1 LIDRLTP
8 IWAAVLEQADCP
20 TQATFM
26 DLGGDSIS
34 ATQIVARVREA
45 TGIDFPLDTMF
56 DGMTIERMAAWLDQ
70 ARATAQGQPTLPPI
84 ARQSRA
90 SPLPLSHSQ
99 RRMWLVQSFAS
110 DTTGY
115 NVTFALRLEGP
126 LDAAT
131 LQNAVDTVF
140 SRHDTFRTRFV
151 MTPEGPHQVID
162 GASTLQTAL
171 DAIDL
176 SSQPPDHREQAASEV
191 LNGAAS
197 MPFNLT
203 HESPW
208 RLVFVKV
215 HEEAHILAWV
225 AHHILVDLWANLNIA
240 RELAQVY
247 NHQLRGQPL
256 QLPEVV
262 LDCADH
268 GSWQISEAV
277 QAHLAP
283 QLEYWR
289 HQLQDLPP
297 TNLPLDYPMADGWY
311 KSARRVVVPVPAPL
325 RTRLLAQ
332 ASNSGHTPFMI
343 MLAGLSVL
351 LGRQGRS
358 NDVAVVTPIA
368 NRQHSQTEHI
378 VASLTNT
385 LVMRTHLSDALTF
398 LELLDQIKQTTLSA
412 YAHQDLPFDQL
423 VEQLASQ
430 KRLHDLPLG
439 LQVMLN
445 VANAPT
451 DGIRFDG
458 LHTQRVLLDRG
469 APQFPMSLG
478 VDLEMTHTV
487 VLEYA
492 DTLFRPET
500 AQAFVTHFLQVLER
514 ALGNPTQRIS
524 ELHWLSPE
532 SQAALAQWNGT
543 RQPIPAHDSL
553 EDMLRAQCA
562 KTPQAVAC
570 TFSGQQLSYLALQQ
584 QAETLA
590 AQLQSRGI
598 GRGQRVGIHLSR
610 GITPLTCVRAVLM
623 TGAAYVPLD
632 PRFPDER
639 LRDMSQDAGLSLIL
653 SETWQNPAHWA
664 APPCL
669 DPKDLLVTDKHQP
682 FAPLTPPTPDDPAY
696 VIYTSGSTGRPK
708 GVVVPHRTVLN
719 FLRSMA
725 QTPGLAPSDKLLAV
739 TTLSFD
745 IAVLELL
752 LPLSVGAQVILAS
765 DDEIMD
771 GQALQ
776 RLIARHEATAMQ
788 ATPAAWRALLD
799 AGWSGR
805 QPFKAL
811 IGGEAL
817 SLDLASRL
825 LPRCSELW
833 NMYGPTE
840 TTVWST
846 CWRVRAPELGIYI
859 GRPIANTRVRI
870 VDQTGHECPIGTPG
884 EIVIEGDGVA
894 TGYWQRDD
902 LTAERF
908 IPDAT
913 SPRMAAYK
921 TGDLG
926 RWLWSGQ
933 LEHLGRLDHQIKVRG
948 YRIEP
953 GDIEAALLRH
963 ADVAHCVVIAREDQP
978 DDVRLVAYVVRR
990 GDATSATNPGTWR
1003 EHLRQSLPDYMVPQH
1018 FITLA
1023 EMPLLAN
1030 GKLNRHA
1037 LPMPHRQATP
1047 SPSASPASL
1056 TPWEARVAA
1065 TWCELLGMPEVS
1077 SQDNFFDLGGHSLLA
1092 MRAISQI
1099 ADATG
1104 VKVNPRAYIFETLAQ
1119 LAVSYERAEAA
1130 PEESASLAPQA
1141 GKRSLLDRLLRRS

>member
-1 LIDRLTP
+1 
-8 IWAAVLEQADCP
+8 
-20 TQATFM
+20 M

-34 ATQIVARVREA
+34 ATQIVSRVREA
-45 TGIDFPLDTMF
+45 TGIDIPLEAMF
-56 DGMTIERMAAWLDQ
+56 DGMTIERMAEWLHQ
-70 ARATAQGQPTLPPI
+70 AQATTQNRTTLPPI
-84 ARQSRA
+84 ERQSRS

-99 RRMWLVQSFAS
+99 RRMWLVQSFAP

-126 LDAAT
+126 LNLSA
-131 LQNAVDTVF
+131 LQHAVDTVF

-151 MTPEGPHQVID
+151 TAPNGPHQVI
-162 GASTLQTAL
+162 AAPETLLTAL
-171 DAIDL
+171 DVIDL
-176 SSQPPDHREQAASEV
+176 GHLSPDRREQVATSV
-191 LNGAAS
+191 LNGAAAT
-197 MPFNLT
+197 PFNLT
-203 HESPW
+203 DEAPW
-208 RLVFVKV
+208 RMVFVKL
-215 HEEAHILAWV
+215 HDEAYILAWV

-240 RELAQVY
+240 RELAHVY
-247 NHQLRGQPL
+247 NHQLRGLPL
-256 QLPEVV
+256 SLPEVV

-277 QAHLAP
+277 QTHLAP
-283 QLEYWR
+283 QLDYWR
-289 HQLQDLPP
+289 QQLQDLPP

-311 KSARRVVVPVPAPL
+311 RSAQRVVVPVPASL
-325 RTRLLAQ
+325 RARLLAQ
-332 ASNSGHTPFMI
+332 AVGSGHTPFMI
-343 MLAGLSVL
+343 MLAGLSIL

-358 NDVAVVTPIA
+358 DDVAVVTPIA

-385 LVMRTHLSDALTF
+385 LVMRTRLSGEFTF
-398 LELLDQIKQTTLSA
+398 LELLNQVKRTTLDA

-451 DGIRFDG
+451 DGIHFDG

-514 ALGNPTQRIS
+514 ALHDPTQRIS
-524 ELHWLSPE
+524 QLHWLSPE
-532 SQAALAQWNGT
+532 NQTALAQWNDTG
-543 RQPIPAHDSL
+543 QAIPRHDSL
-553 EDMLRAQCA
+553 DAMLRAQSA
-562 KTPQAVAC
+562 RTPHAVAC
-570 TFSGQQLSYLALQQ
+570 TFEGRQVTYLELQQ

-590 AQLQSRGI
+590 AHMQSLGI
-598 GRGQRVGIHLSR
+598 GRGHRVGIHLPR
-610 GITPLTCVRAVLM
+610 GITPLVCLLAVLM

-632 PRFPDER
+632 PRIPDER

-653 SETWQNPAHWA
+653 SEAWQAPDHWS
-664 APPCL
+664 APTPCL
-669 DPKDLLVTDKHQP
+669 PPHSVLAQGKHQP
-682 FAPLTPPTPDDPAY
+682 FAPLTPPTPDDAAY

-708 GVVVPHRTVLN
+708 GVVVPHHTVLN
-719 FLRSMA
+719 FLHSMA
-725 QTPGLAPSDKLLAV
+725 QTPGLTSSDKLLAM

-752 LPLSVGAQVILAS
+752 LPLSIGAQIILAS
-765 DDEIMD
+765 DDEVMD
-771 GQALQ
+771 GLAQQ
-776 RLIARHEATAMQ
+776 RLIAQHDATVMQ

-799 AGWSGR
+799 AGWAGR

-817 SLDLASRL
+817 SYDLAGRL

-846 CWRVRAPELGIYI
+846 CWHVQDPEQGIFI

-870 VDQTGHECPIGTPG
+870 VDQAGHDCPIGTPG

-894 TGYWQRDD
+894 SGYWHRDD

-908 IPDAT
+908 VSDPVPGVT
-913 SPRMAAYK
+913 QRYQAYK

-926 RWLWSGQ
+926 RWRWNGQ
-933 LEHLGRLDHQIKVRG
+933 LEHLGRLDHQVKVRG

-953 GDIEAALLRH
+953 GDIEAALLCH
-963 ADVAHCVVIAREDQP
+963 ADVAHCVVIAREDLP
-978 DDVRLVAYVVRR
+978 GDVRLVAYVVRR
-990 GDATSATNPGTWR
+990 GDSTTSASSQAAAWR
-1003 EHLRQSLPDYMVPQH
+1003 EHLRRSLPDYMVPQH
-1018 FITLA
+1018 FVTLP

-1037 LPMPHRQATP
+1037 LPMPHSHATP
-1047 SPSASPASL
+1047 SAAAPLPTSL
-1056 TPWEARVAA
+1056 TPWEARLAA
-1065 TWCELLGMPEVS
+1065 IWCELLDTPEVS
-1077 SQDNFFDLGGHSLLA
+1077 PHDNFFDLGGHSLLA

-1104 VKVNPRAYIFETLAQ
+1104 VRVNPRAYIFETLAQ
-1119 LAVSYERAEAA
+1119 LAVSYERAESA
-1130 PEESASLAPQA
+1130 PEEIVQTEPQT
-1141 GKRSLLDRLLRRS
+1141 GRRGLLNRLLHKLR